1 VTRDPVRDRLLAER
15 AETAARVDALAAD
28 LAGIIDASVAVA
40 TDDEHDPEGATIAFE
55 RAQVA
60 ALLDAARGHLVDLDA
75 ALVRLAEG
83 RYGVC
88 ERCGAAIGAERLA
101 ARPAVATCVRC
112 AGGRLRA

>member
-55 RAQVA
+55 RAQLATMLDLAERRLVDAEA
-60 ALLDAARGHLVDLDA
+60 ALARWDTGEYDVCEVCGGRIPVERLMARPTTRRCVVCA
-75 ALVRLAEG
+75 AL
-83 RYGVC
+83 
-88 ERCGAAIGAERLA
+88 
-101 ARPAVATCVRC
+101 P
-112 AGGRLRA
+112 